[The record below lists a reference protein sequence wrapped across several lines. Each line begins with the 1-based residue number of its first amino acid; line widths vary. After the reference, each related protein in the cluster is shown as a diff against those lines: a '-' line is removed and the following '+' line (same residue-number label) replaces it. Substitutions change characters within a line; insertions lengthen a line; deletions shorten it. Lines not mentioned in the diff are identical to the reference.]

1 MDCRDPLEPN
11 DRTDTATRLSPG
23 ATLSGLRV
31 CTGDDDWFAI
41 ELASDDLLTLSVRF
55 ARADADARARLAVHE
70 PGGALIAI
78 ARSIGGEARIGEL
91 RASRAGRHLVRV
103 FTQGALATDTFEYGL
118 QAIVASRA
126 CGEPQPV
133 LDLTRVNGAPP
144 LESTQSFSLAPGA
157 ERYFALELGVGE
169 TIRAALEA
177 DRADDTLDLTLFAA
191 HEATI
196 VPRSPPAARSSGR
209 AWLTYGPTNRVERL
223 WLRVANGSAGAATVV
238 LSATRAFASSRREG
252 RATGIARFEDRAAAP
267 DGLGPPAP
275 TPIVSALVEIAR
287 ESDDYV
293 VGTSVTDASGRY
305 DARYVDYGDGPL
317 TVRVLSDRKGELVPA
332 RVRRASSCPAI
343 YAIGAPLRP
352 IAPPIARDAPAPAV
366 LPSAFVE
373 LFAASSGAGGAFN
386 ILSVA
391 GAVSDFLHPMGVPS
405 VTRPLDFFWER
416 GRTYDCGSCHE
427 SGRVLVGG
435 GAADPDEYDDMV
447 ILHEIGH
454 FYEETWGRTDSPG
467 GRHNGARVVPTLAW
481 SEGFATFFAAAV
493 ARDPLYVDLRDSE
506 AFVQNIEHVSRRE
519 AIGTEGARLDGAL
532 SEYLVAAVLWDLL
545 DAADASEG
553 FDLAAYAAADLLR
566 PTRDYFRA
574 ASFTDRA
581 FPGVDLVDY
590 LDGWLCLGAGS
601 RERLAPLLES
611 RAFPYDFAGP
621 STCAPQPKPRPAVR
635 LELLATPMGP
645 SGLVRIRAHAT
656 AERSEGTLRV
666 TLRVPPSWRVEMDPM
681 APPVVRAPGSGPTP
695 ARIDRLRHSV
705 RQGDTIS
712 LEAFVTP
719 DTQSIGALTAAAVVE
734 GPAAQRAAVVE
745 SWPRGVRRGLLRGR
759 RARSRAGVPLH
770 VVPR

>member
-1 MDCRDPLEPN
+1 MGGSL
-11 DRTDTATRLSPG
+11 TG
-23 ATLSGLRV
+23 MRV
-31 CTGDDDWFAI
+31 CMGDDDWFAI
-41 ELASDDLLTLSVRF
+41 ELASDDLLSVSVRF
-55 ARADADARARLAVHE
+55 TRADADAHARLAVHE
-70 PGGALIAI
+70 PGGTLLAI

-91 RASRAGRHLVRV
+91 RASRAGRHLVRI
-103 FTQGALATDTFEYGL
+103 FTQGALAEDTFEYGL
-118 QAIVASRA
+118 QAIVGSRA
-126 CGEPQPV
+126 CGDFEPS
-133 LDLTRVNGAPP
+133 LDRARASGAPP
-144 LESTQSFSLAPGA
+144 LEPAQTFSLAAGA
-157 ERYFALELGVGE
+157 DRYFVLELGVGE
-169 TIRAALEA
+169 TLHAALDA
-177 DRADDTLDLTLFAA
+177 DRSEDTFDLALF
-191 HEATI
+191 EASGDMI
-196 VPRSPPAARSSGR
+196 VPKPPLAVRASGR
-209 AWLTYGPTNRVERL
+209 ARLTYGPTNRVEPL
-223 WLRVANGSAGAATVV
+223 WLRATNGSTGASTIV
-238 LSATRAFASSRREG
+238 LSATRVIASSRREG
-252 RATGIARFEDRAAAP
+252 RATGIARYEDRTAAP

-275 TPIVSALVEIAR
+275 TPIVSALVEVAR

-352 IAPPIARDAPAPAV
+352 IAPPIVRDAPAPAV

-373 LFAASSGAGGAFN
+373 LLAHSSDVGGAFN
-386 ILSVA
+386 LLSVA
-391 GAVSDFLHPMGVPS
+391 GAAFDFLRPMGVPS

-467 GRHNGARVVPTLAW
+467 GPHNGARVVPPLAW

-493 ARDPLYVDLRDSE
+493 VRSPLYVDLRDTE
-506 AFVQNIEHVSRRE
+506 AFVLDIEHLSRRE
-519 AIGTEGARLDGAL
+519 TIGTEGARLDGSL
-532 SEYLVAAVLWDLL
+532 SEYLVAAVLWDLF

-553 FDLAAYAAADLLR
+553 FDVAAYAAADLLR

-590 LDGWLCLGAGS
+590 LDGWLCLGARS

-645 SGLVRIRAHAT
+645 SGLLRIRARAT
-656 AERSEGTLRV
+656 AKRSEGTLRV

-695 ARIDRLRHSV
+695 ARIDRLRHSA
-705 RQGDTIS
+705 REGDTIE

-734 GPAAQRAAVVE
+734 GPAAQRAAVEE
-745 SWPRGVRRGLLRGR
+745 SWPRGVRRALLRGR
-759 RARSRAGVPLH
+759 RARSHAGDPLH
-770 VVPR
+770 VVTR